1 MPTVMLPTCSLHR
14 LPAGG
19 PTASESLLLR
29 QAFRGGQPPPPR
41 SAPTP
46 APPPSSAVNRPPR
59 SSAASPALTSPAGPD
74 PPCLHN
80 PPGPWRPAA
89 VPAPR
94 VPTYT
99 SRWQPDAPLAA
110 SESTLQGC
118 SAPSGAPASLT
129 AGGTLQGGTRPAWSP
144 DCPSSLTGQAQWPLS
159 LSGKPSAAPGPLPRG
174 PFGIYEYI
182 PEAPLLR

>member
-1 MPTVMLPTCSLHR
+1 MLPTCSLHR

-19 PTASESLLLR
+19 PAASESLLLR
-29 QAFRGGQPPPPR
+29 QVFRGGQPPPPR
-41 SAPTP
+41 PAPPP

-74 PPCLHN
+74 PPRLHN

-118 SAPSGAPASLT
+118 SAPSGAPASLR
-129 AGGTLQGGTRPAWSP
+129 AGGTLCKEA
-144 DCPSSLTGQAQWPLS
+144 PSLR
-159 LSGKPSAAPGPLPRG
+159 GPLTAPPHSLGRHSG
-174 PFGIYEYI
+174 PF
-182 PEAPLLR
+182 PCRASPLLLQGLCPGGRLEYMNIYQKHLCCAEH